1 MKILIIGAGALGGYF
16 GGRLLAAGR
25 DVTFL
30 VRQGRAE
37 QLAATG
43 GLIVKSPNGDFT
55 IENPP
60 LVRADALKG
69 PYDLALLAC
78 KSTGL
83 DSCIRDMAPAMGPET
98 KILPLLN
105 GMRHMEVL
113 EKAFGRDRL
122 LGGRCFI
129 FATLDAEG
137 RVLHQS
143 PLATLDFGRPDGGIT
158 PETEAI
164 HAALDGAGFTATLNP
179 DIMQGMWEKW
189 VLIACVA
196 GSTCLMRAAIGDIVN
211 AGGLAFQTALLG
223 ETSAVA
229 AANGHPLPPEFMEK
243 LQTMLADAAS
253 VQSSSMHKDM
263 EKGLPIEADQIIGD
277 MIARMGGAGNGKTPL
292 LELIYL
298 HLKAYEVRR
307 ERGGLA

>member
-1 MKILIIGAGALGGYF
+1 MKTLIVGAGALGGYF

-25 DVTFL
+25 DVAFL
-30 VRQGRAE
+30 VRRGRAE
-37 QLAATG
+37 QLSATN
-43 GLIVKSPNGDFT
+43 GLIIKSPNGDLALP
-55 IENPP
+55 NPL
-60 LVRADALKG
+60 LVRADAVGG
-69 PYDLALLAC
+69 PYDLVLVAC

-83 DSCIRDMAPAMGPET
+83 DGCIRDMAPAIGPGT
-98 KILPLLN
+98 KIIPMLN
-105 GMRHMEVL
+105 GMRHMETL

-129 FATLDAEG
+129 FATLDPEG

-143 PLATLDFGRPDGGIT
+143 PLATFDFGLPDGGTT
-158 PETEAI
+158 PEAETI
-164 HAALDGAGFTATLNP
+164 HAELDHAGFTATLNP

-211 AGGLAFQTALLG
+211 AGGTAFQTALLG
-223 ETSAVA
+223 EAAFVA
-229 AANGHPLPPEFMEK
+229 AANGHPLSPEFMDK
-243 LQTMLADAAS
+243 MRTMLADASS

-263 EKGLPIEADQIIGD
+263 EKGLPVEAEQIIGD
-277 MIARMGGAGNGKTPL
+277 LIARAGNAAGGKIPL

-298 HLKAYEVRR
+298 HLKAYETRR
-307 ERGGLA
+307 ARGGLA